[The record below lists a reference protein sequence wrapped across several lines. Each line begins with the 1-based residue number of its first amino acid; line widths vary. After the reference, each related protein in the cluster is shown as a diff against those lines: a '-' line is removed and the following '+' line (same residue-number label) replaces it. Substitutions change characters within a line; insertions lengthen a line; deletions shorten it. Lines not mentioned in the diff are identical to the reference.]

1 MKKTIMIIIITTLI
15 TGIISIGCTYAATTY
30 AISASKVGYSDNS
43 SLGAANVQA
52 AIDGTCS
59 KVNEVLNNKIDKS
72 FKEISLP
79 TPTIVA
85 VSNKNKS
92 VSYDIDLSKY
102 IEIVP
107 VINIKD
113 VTVYS
118 TTIYPLPFNDS
129 MVMNSALSV
138 TVAGTDHTWSGFILI
153 SSKNISVYTNP
164 GSYNIDSNYFEIIK
178 LYAR

>member
-30 AISASKVGYSDNS
+30 VISASKVGYSDNS

-59 KVNEVLNNKIDKS
+59 KVNTVLNSKLDKS

-79 TPTIVA
+79 SPTIKTSSGTELTYNV
-85 VSNKNKS
+85 
-92 VSYDIDLSKY
+92 DLSKY
-102 IEIVP
+102 TEIVP
-107 VINIKD
+107 VINIKN

-118 TTIYPLPFNDS
+118 TTVYPLPFNDS

-138 TVAGTDHTWSGFILI
+138 TVAGTNNVWSGFILI
-153 SSKNISVYTNP
+153 SKKNIIVGTNI
-164 GSYNIDSNYFEIIK
+164 GSSNVSANYFEIIK